1 MLEVGFETKSLIL
14 LAWETEPFN
23 QFEMQE
29 LTTKVLDELNLDYS
43 HKETI
48 IKNYIWYEIDR
59 FIKEWI
65 DVISI
70 LYNLKELYIE
80 TDDDYLYYF
89 YLLYF
94 AKTDLLESEVQWY
107 IIWVDRSNI
116 DKKILEY
123 FISWNN
129 KW

>member
-123 FISWNN
+123 FISFNYN
-129 KW
+129 E